1 MKIFPTMLVGALLV
15 LATGAHAEQ
24 ICRTGKPAASGLK
37 ISADGTATDRRAGLQ
52 WQRCPQG
59 LRGQRCETG
68 TLERFN
74 LTQAQAEVELANRRG
89 LSGQRDWRL
98 PTVAELKSLASANCV
113 NPAIDL
119 KVFPNTPAAE
129 FWSSDASSAGS
140 GYVDFRD
147 GYAGHDGENLP
158 NAVRLVRAVK
168 SR

>member
-1 MKIFPTMLVGALLV
+1 MKIFPTLFFGALLA
-15 LATGAHAEQ
+15 LAAGAHAEQ
-24 ICRTGKPAASGLK
+24 ICRTGKIAASGIK

-59 LRGQRCETG
+59 LSGQQCETG
-68 TLERFN
+68 QLERFN
-74 LTQAQAEVELANRRG
+74 LTQAQAQVELANRRG
-89 LSGQRDWRL
+89 LSGKRDWRL

-119 KVFPNTPAAE
+119 KAFPNTPAVE
-129 FWSSDASSAGS
+129 FWSSDSSSAGS

-147 GYAGHDGENLP
+147 GYAGHDDENLP
-158 NAVRLVRAVK
+158 NAVRLVRTVK